1 MMAGFG
7 AIAKEYEADYENF
20 RTGDGLIAFRKV
32 PLLRIEMSKENINK
46 MRKTF
51 LLAGMPTK
59 FNCWTANR
67 FDSIFEYLEHA
78 WDFSLEFR
86 PKDDVSAAFN
96 MYYKRSESNHLGPM
110 IAF

>member
-51 LLAGMPTK
+51 LA
-59 FNCWTANR
+59 
-67 FDSIFEYLEHA
+67 S
-78 WDFSLEFR
+78 SLHRGFPAEV
-86 PKDDVSAAFN
+86 PL
-96 MYYKRSESNHLGPM
+96 RS
-110 IAF
+110 